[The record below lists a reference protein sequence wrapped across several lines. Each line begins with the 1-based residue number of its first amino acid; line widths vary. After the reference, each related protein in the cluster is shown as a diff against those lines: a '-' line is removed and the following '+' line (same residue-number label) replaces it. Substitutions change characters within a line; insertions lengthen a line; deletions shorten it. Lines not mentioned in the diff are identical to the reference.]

1 MNLQFWRKPEERAAD
16 AGNAAVAAIVAAAR
30 GQTADGDGTA
40 AAVATIGLIG
50 RLFAAA
56 TIDPP
61 MFAHVL
67 TPAALQDIA
76 RRLMIS
82 GNAVYQLAYENG
94 HPLFGP
100 VGSFAVVGGGLNPD
114 GWVYDLDLPTPAG
127 TLRRREL
134 GAGLIHVRYN
144 APAGAPWRGT
154 APLADAGLSAAQLA
168 NIERRLGEEA
178 NTRVGSLLTYPD
190 GSSDAT
196 INGVRS
202 DLGVMQGGVMLIET
216 GAAGLRAG
224 LPNAS
229 PTDWRK
235 LRLGAEIPE
244 SSLELARDAA
254 DRVMSALGLSGK
266 YWSGQGVDQREA
278 ARQLHHTVLLP
289 MARLVSAELSAKLN
303 RPITL
308 NLDGDGL
315 IELQQRSRS
324 AMNLV
329 QAGMALADA
338 LATVGMPYKTAADV
352 GITVE
357 SPALETRPMLDSAR

>member
-1 MNLQFWRKPEERAAD
+1 MDIRFWRKPEQRAAD
-16 AGNAAVAAIVAAAR
+16 AGNVAVAAIVAAAR

-61 MFAHVL
+61 EFASVL
-67 TPAALQDIA
+67 TPAVLQDIA
-76 RRLMIS
+76 RRLIMH
-82 GNAVYQLAYENG
+82 GNAVYTFEIE
-94 HPLFGP
+94 PPIFGA
-100 VGSFAVVGGGLNPD
+100 VGSFAVVGGGLHPD

-134 GAGLIHVRYN
+134 GAGLVHVRYN

-190 GSSDAT
+190 GASNTTVDGIRA
-196 INGVRS
+196 
-202 DLGVMQGGVMLIET
+202 DLGVMQGGVMMSET
-216 GAAGLRAG
+216 GAAGLRSG
-224 LPNAS
+224 LPGQNS
-229 PTDWRK
+229 TDWRK

-254 DRVMSALGLSGK
+254 DRVMAALGLSGK

-303 RPITL
+303 RQITL
-308 NLDGDGL
+308 NLDWTLRISSSVSKGIYKSVVQSDGEFL
-315 IELQQRSRS
+315 
-324 AMNLV
+324 NV
-329 QAGMALADA
+329 GAG
-338 LATVGMPYKTAADV
+338 G
-352 GITVE
+352 
-357 SPALETRPMLDSAR
+357 RQ